1 MLGKAPK
8 TEPPWVGSEA
18 EATLRKK
25 LHALGGRE
33 LTADGHWRAGE
44 LYGVSVGGRRFGF
57 RDPAAFYRFEEFV
70 RTEFAVDHAPQKEE
84 SIHTQT
90 TERRLA

>member
-1 MLGKAPK
+1 MPGKVLK
-8 TEPPWVGSEA
+8 TELPRIGSEA

-33 LTADGHWRAGE
+33 LTADEHWRADE
-44 LYGVSVGGRRFGF
+44 HYGVSVGGRRFVF

-70 RTEFAVDHAPQKEE
+70 QTEFVGDHAPRIK
-84 SIHTQT
+84 
-90 TERRLA
+90 